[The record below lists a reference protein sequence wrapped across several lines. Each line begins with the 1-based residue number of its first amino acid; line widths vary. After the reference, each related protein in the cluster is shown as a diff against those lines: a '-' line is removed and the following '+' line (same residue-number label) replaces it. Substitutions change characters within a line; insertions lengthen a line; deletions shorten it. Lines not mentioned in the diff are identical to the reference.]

1 MHSKQLV
8 VSAVATMAAVLA
20 ATACSSSKSG
30 TSGSSSGST
39 AAEST
44 SPAADATSAAAD
56 STSAAVAPA
65 SSSAG
70 GKTYKL
76 AFVQGVAGDAFYI
89 TMQCGIEAEA
99 KKLGNA
105 TVKTQGAQKFDPT
118 LQTPLLTSV
127 IATKPDALLI
137 APTDVT
143 AMQRPIEQAKTAGA
157 KVVLVDTTLK
167 DPSVAVSA
175 ISSDNVGGGAAAF
188 KALQKLSPQGGK
200 VLIVGVQPGIS
211 TTDARGVGFLAA
223 VKKDP
228 KFTSLGIQYS
238 NNDPQK
244 AATIV
249 AAALQKN
256 PDIVGI
262 FAANLFSAEGTATG
276 VRQAGKSGKVKIVGF
291 DAGPDQIKALQDGTV
306 QALVAQQ
313 PGIIGKDAVDQ
324 AVASLSGKPVTA
336 KIGTG
341 FTILTKDN
349 LNTPAGK
356 AGVYKSSC

>member
-1 MHSKQLV
+1 MHKKHLA
-8 VSAVATMAAVLA
+8 VSTVATVAAVLA

-30 TSGSSSGST
+30 TSGSSSTSGSPSSSSSSSE
-39 AAEST
+39 AGAG
-44 SPAADATSAAAD
+44 AG
-56 STSAAVAPA
+56 STSAEATTD
-65 SSSAG
+65 SGSTS
-70 GKTYKL
+70 GKNYKL

-89 TMQCGIEAEA
+89 TMKCGMEAEA

-105 TVKTQGAQKFDPT
+105 TVKTQGAQKFDST

-127 IATKPDALLI
+127 VATKPDALLI

-143 AMQRPIEQAKTAGA
+143 AMQKPIEQAKAAGA

-188 KALQKLSPQGGK
+188 TALQKLSPQGGK
-200 VLIVGVQPGIS
+200 VLVIGVQPGIS
-211 TTDARGVGFLAA
+211 TTDARGAGFLAA

-228 KFTSLGIQYS
+228 KFSSLGIQYS

-291 DAGPDQIKALQDGTV
+291 DAGPDQVKALQDGTV

-324 AVASLSGKPVTA
+324 AVAALSGKPVTA

-349 LNTPAGK
+349 LNTPAGQ

>member
-1 MHSKQLV
+1 MHSKRL
-8 VSAVATMAAVLA
+8 AVPAIATMTAVLA

-30 TSGSSSGST
+30 STGSSSSSSDTTTASST
-39 AAEST
+39 T
-44 SPAADATSAAAD
+44 AAAD

-65 SSSAG
+65 GSSPS

-89 TMQCGIEAEA
+89 TMQCGMQEEA

-127 IATKPDALLI
+127 VATKPDALMI

-143 AMQRPIEQAKTAGA
+143 AMQKPIEQAKAAGA

-200 VLIVGVQPGIS
+200 VLVVGVQPGIS

-228 KFTSLGIQYS
+228 KFSSLGIQYS

-324 AVASLSGKPVTA
+324 AVASLSGKPVKA

-349 LNTPAGK
+349 LNTPAGQ
-356 AGVYKSSC
+356 AGVYKSTC